1 VDPGDVLGLEHLGSM
16 IKPRLRGWLH
26 AGTFPLAVAVGAVL
40 TALSPDT
47 RSRLAL
53 ALFTLSAAVI
63 SARFGFHE
71 VFHAL
76 TIAAFTAHCAG
87 ITIALRSG

>member
-40 TALSPDT
+40 TALPGFWRAGGASVVACLVLGGALYTFGAVVYGLRRPDPNP
-47 RSRLAL
+47 RW
-53 ALFTLSAAVI
+53 
-63 SARFGFHE
+63 FGLHE
-71 VFHAL
+71 VFH
-76 TIAAFTAHCAG
+76 H
-87 ITIALRSG
+87 